1 MTKKAVL
8 IGSLDTKGAEFR
20 FVRDMV
26 ESLGVQTLVIDTGV
40 LDEPVFTPDI
50 TRDEVALAGGMTIGK
65 LQEQRDR
72 GTAVRIMTKGAEE
85 VVRRLVDEGVVG
97 AVFGMGGTAGTTVG
111 AAAMRAV
118 PIGIPKLLVST
129 VASGNTRPY
138 VGEKDVMMMYSVVD
152 IAGLNKLSSRILR
165 NAAYAIAGMVDG
177 TSQEKTQ
184 HEEKPMI
191 AATMFG
197 VTTPCVTKVRE
208 MLEQEGYDV
217 LVFHATGTGGM
228 AMEELVRAGF
238 FVAVADITTTELAD
252 ELVGGIFSAGPNR
265 LQAAGLAGIPQVIS
279 VGALDMVN
287 FGPPET
293 VPPQFAD
300 RQFYQH
306 NPTTTLM
313 RTTVEENRQLGKI
326 LAERV
331 NQSKAPTVL
340 VFPKGGV
347 SLLDKASQAFDGIE
361 ERQAL
366 YDAIKLHLRKDI
378 PFLETDGDINDPAV
392 SEMIGNQLLAFVTK
406 EKGGVD
412 HVHP

>member
-1 MTKKAVL
+1 MTKKVVL

-20 FVRDMV
+20 YVKEVV

-40 LDEPVFTPDI
+40 LDEPVIAPDI
-50 TRDEVALAGGMTIGK
+50 ARDVVALAGGMTIEE
-65 LQEQRDR
+65 LQAQRDR

-85 VVRRLVDEGVVG
+85 VVRRLVEEGVVG

-111 AAAMRAV
+111 AAAMRGV

-177 TSQEKTQ
+177 MSQEKMQ
-184 HEEKPMI
+184 QEEKPMI

-293 VPPQFAD
+293 VPAQFAD
-300 RQFYQH
+300 RKFYQH

-313 RTTVEENRQLGKI
+313 RTTVEENRELGKM

-331 NQSKAPTVL
+331 NHCKSPTVL

-347 SLLDKASQAFDGIE
+347 SLLDKAAQAFDGQE

-366 YDAIKLHLRKDI
+366 YDGIKQHLRKDI
-378 PFLETDGDINDPAV
+378 LFIETDEDINDPAV
-392 SEMIGNQLLAFVTK
+392 SELIGNQLLALVNK
-406 EKGGVD
+406 GKGGVD